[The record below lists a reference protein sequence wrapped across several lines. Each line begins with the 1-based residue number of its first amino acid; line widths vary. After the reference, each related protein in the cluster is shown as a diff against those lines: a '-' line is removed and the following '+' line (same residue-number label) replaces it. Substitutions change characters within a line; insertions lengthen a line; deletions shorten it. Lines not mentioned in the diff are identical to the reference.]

1 MEELIQFEL
10 YSNDALVAHVSALSC
25 RGHEFYD
32 FTNSQTW
39 LSSGYPIDPTIELSQ
54 KAQRI
59 KGIPT
64 CLKDL
69 IPDRCGA

>member
-39 LSSGYPIDPTIELSQ
+39 LSSGYSIVPSHEFSSKT
-54 KAQRI
+54 QRI
-59 KGIPT
+59 KA
-64 CLKDL
+64 L
-69 IPDRCGA
+69 ILP